1 MKQLSIFD
9 VLPEIPADAVPMRLV
24 PKEEQ
29 QVLNDFGAK
38 IGGARK
44 DLWRGRGLQESD
56 TADMNAAERKTY
68 ITKNNV
74 WPKPDYRALVESGV
88 AKMLRTLSR

>member
-44 DLWRGRGLQESD
+44 DLWRRRGLQESD
-56 TADMNAAERKTY
+56 TADMGTGIQGT
-68 ITKNNV
+68 ITV
-74 WPKPDYRALVESGV
+74 
-88 AKMLRTLSR
+88 